1 MKFLSRIEEHS
12 LRERKVF
19 FFSLAVAIFLLAVD
33 QLTKLWVV
41 KCFKIY
47 ESVEI
52 IPGFFNLTSVR
63 NKGAAWS
70 ILSGKVGFLLVFSIL
85 VAICIGIFFRKLCEK
100 CPERFCSLLMI
111 LSGIC
116 GNCIDRLYYGE
127 VVDFL
132 HVHYYNAYHYP
143 VFNVADMAIC
153 CGVGIFLLSGFF
165 RKSIKP
171 GDPSC

>member
-1 MKFLSRIEEHS
+1 MKLLSRIEEHS
-12 LRERKVF
+12 PRERKVF
-19 FFSLAVAIFLLAVD
+19 FFSLAAAIILLAVD
-33 QLTKLWVV
+33 QLTKIWVV

-52 IPGFFNLTSVR
+52 IPGFFNFTSVR
-63 NKGAAWS
+63 NQGAAWS

-85 VAICIGIFFRKLCEK
+85 VAICIGIFFRKLCER
-100 CPERFCSLLMI
+100 CPERFLALLMI
-111 LSGIC
+111 LSGIV
-116 GNCIDRLYYGE
+116 GNCIDRMCYGE

-153 CGVGIFLLSGFF
+153 CGVGIFLISGFC
-165 RKSIKP
+165 RKSEKEKVS
-171 GDPSC
+171 SC